1 MQHHLLPALSGLI
14 PYGSFL
20 YKFMK
25 SYKFFK
31 RLLPDRLYNC
41 NAAQRIYG
49 SVHDD
54 PMKILISTDFY
65 THNLGGVTT
74 SVLALAKGLRSLGHE
89 VKILTMSE
97 NNKTYLQDDVFAIRS
112 FPAHYAPDMRFSL
125 AMNDPLVERLV
136 EWKPD
141 IIHVQSEGSALLFAR
156 KIQRRCD
163 IPLIMTC
170 HTDYAYFVF
179 GEARKRPLIKAITV
193 ISAAAVYHPAFR
205 IIVPSKKALHFP
217 FLQTFKDRLLVLP
230 NGIDIK
236 HPDRV
241 LSSHEKTVMKGA
253 LGIRHGQKVLTAVT
267 RLSKEKNIQEL
278 IGFLPALLEKEPETV
293 LMIVGDGPYEKN
305 LKELVMKLGL
315 KQHVIFA
322 GRIAADEVW
331 RYYAIADVFV
341 SASLFELHSM
351 SYLEALSLGLPLL
364 CHDDEALDGVLTDG
378 YNGMRY
384 RTRKEFVEKA
394 RKILQDDG
402 LRNKMSQAS
411 LERAKDFT
419 CESFAAKALKIY
431 EDAISDW
438 NRKA

>member
-1 MQHHLLPALSGLI
+1 
-14 PYGSFL
+14 
-20 YKFMK
+20 
-25 SYKFFK
+25 
-31 RLLPDRLYNC
+31 
-41 NAAQRIYG
+41 
-49 SVHDD
+49 
-54 PMKILISTDFY
+54 MKILISTDFY
-65 THNLGGVTT
+65 MHNLGGVTT
-74 SVLALAKGLRSLGHE
+74 SVLALTKGLRCLGHE

-97 NNKTYLQDDVFAIRS
+97 NNSSYSQGDVFAIRS
-112 FPAHYAPDMRFSL
+112 FPAYYAPDMRFSL
-125 AMNDPLVERLV
+125 AVNDPLIERLIQ
-136 EWKPD
+136 WRPD

-156 KIQRRCD
+156 KIQRRCK

-179 GEARKRPLIKAITV
+179 GEARKRPLIKAFTV
-193 ISAAAVYHPAFR
+193 VSAAAVYYPASR

-217 FLQTFKDRLLVLP
+217 FLQTFKDRLLGLP

-253 LGIRHGQKVLTAVT
+253 LGIRYGQKVLAAVT

-293 LMIVGDGPYEKN
+293 LMVVGDGPYEKK
-305 LKELVMKLGL
+305 LKELVRKLSLG
-315 KQHVIFA
+315 QHVIFA
-322 GRIAADEVW
+322 GRIDADEVW
-331 RYYAIADVFV
+331 RYYAISDVFV

-364 CHDDEALDGVLTDG
+364 CRDDEALDGVLIDG

-394 RKILQDDG
+394 RKILRNDG

-411 LERAKDFT
+411 LKKAKGFT
-419 CESFAAKALKIY
+419 CESFAANALKIY
-431 EDAISDW
+431 EDTIRDREKVKLSSF
-438 NRKA
+438 